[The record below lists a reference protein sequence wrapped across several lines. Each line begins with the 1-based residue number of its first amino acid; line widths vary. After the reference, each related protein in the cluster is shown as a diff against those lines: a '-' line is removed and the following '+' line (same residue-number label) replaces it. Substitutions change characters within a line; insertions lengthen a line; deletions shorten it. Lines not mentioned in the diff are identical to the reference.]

1 MTYGGAGR
9 EHAPAVVATRSHE
22 DRDAPARRYDHRALT
37 AAAGLVA
44 ITLLAGSLAPAATAT
59 DPGPTPAPAPVKP
72 KPVKKT
78 RIGMSVEP
86 SAKVVGVAYP
96 LIVRFGVTVK
106 RKGAVERRMVVTV
119 DGKPA
124 GGAWSWRDGSTVM
137 YRPRRGFWP
146 AKSTIS
152 VAADL
157 HRTVLARDGKKREWI
172 GSRNTTRT
180 VTFRTARSFV
190 AYVDGRTDTMV
201 GEEERQEGQEAVH
214 LAGQAR
220 LRHRSGIK
228 VATDKYVTRRMTS
241 QEAGITD
248 ETYDVTA
255 TYAVRITPTGEFI
268 HGAPWAR
275 DGRFGRF
282 NASHGC
288 TNLTTNDAKWY
299 YDRVMLGDPVVTT
312 GTGRPMECDERARR
326 PVERPVEG
334 LAVQVRAQGRDR
346 LTGPGPSAGDET
358 GARAG
363 GRLGERPVGAE
374 RLQHLHE
381 LVGRDR
387 AGVEEPLREVAAEPA
402 QLVRDLRLLDA
413 LGHRTMR
420 NSWARSVTTLTSTS
434 PPSVMSVTNERS
446 IFSVVDGQ
454 VARAG

>member
-1 MTYGGAGR
+1 MPPRAG
-9 EHAPAVVATRSHE
+9 TTT
-22 DRDAPARRYDHRALT
+22 RALT

-201 GEEERQEGQEAVH
+201 VKKNGKKVKKLYTSLGKPGYAT
-214 LAGQAR
+214 
-220 LRHRSGIK
+220 RSGIK

-312 GTGRPMECDERARR
+312 GTGRPMEWTN
-326 PVERPVEG
+326 G
-334 LAVQVRAQGRDR
+334 LG
-346 LTGPGPSAGDET
+346 GPWNVPWKVWLSRSALK
-358 GARAG
+358 GAT
-363 GRLGERPVGAE
+363 
-374 RLQHLHE
+374 
-381 LVGRDR
+381 D
-387 AGVEEPLREVAAEPA
+387 
-402 QLVRDLRLLDA
+402 
-413 LGHRTMR
+413 
-420 NSWARSVTTLTSTS
+420 
-434 PPSVMSVTNERS
+434 
-446 IFSVVDGQ
+446 
-454 VARAG
+454 